1 MLNQNFYS
9 LKTNTMKKLLTISL
23 FLVSFIAQ
31 AQRFD
36 WVTTAG
42 YATVANS
49 YYGALAI
56 ARDSQGN
63 LYTLDG
69 ANGPQQCQGVTAQ
82 PYNGGITTFL
92 YKFNASGELQYIK
105 PIGVNFYPLN
115 LQVGENDNLYLLGAL
130 WGGSTLIVDGVTI
143 NGIANRNYILK
154 FDPSGSLLWNVPN
167 NESFGGYAS
176 ACMLQY
182 HNNHIYFQTGNLSVS
197 KLDINGQYVSTLT
210 ADAFIPSTAINGIHF
225 KGSGVFSNGDMLF
238 TAVSRGTLTYGSTTL
253 NPVLETGSAPLLMLR
268 TNDSLIFQLATYV
281 NGVGDP
287 AENFI
292 PVTIGNDDGIY
303 LGVEVNSTLIAG
315 TDTIVNPGP
324 GSTNY
329 TDGILKLD
337 ETGTPV
343 WLKSVTTNAH
353 SWSVLNNP
361 DGSGVFCGGDFTGE
375 LTLGDFTINAAN
387 GRSYIA
393 KIDYDGTFQNAFAFV
408 SGNEMGSKVKSMAT
422 NNEGVF
428 YVGGKLSGISN
439 PIFSCTPRDPN
450 KGLYLGKFTEEPD
463 AAPLPSITLAGGL
476 LTASP
481 VFTGS
486 IQWFLN
492 GDTIP
497 GATNQTHTAAANG
510 NYTVAYSYIPACVS
524 VSGVK
529 AFTTLGTD
537 DNQLNSL
544 SIYPNP
550 FRNEVIVEL
559 HESIGPA
566 TLTICDFSGR
576 KLVQKEI
583 SDSSQTLD
591 MSAFSNGVYI
601 FQFQN
606 AKGIISKRL
615 IKSN

>member
-1 MLNQNFYS
+1 
-9 LKTNTMKKLLTISL
+9 MKKIITLTLLFASV
-23 FLVSFIAQ
+23 FAQ

-36 WVTTAG
+36 WVTSAG

-49 YYGALAI
+49 YYGAIAI

-63 LYTLDG
+63 IYTLDG
-69 ANGPQQCQGVTAQ
+69 ANGQQQCQGMTAN
-82 PYNGGITTFL
+82 PIPGGVTTFL
-92 YKFNASGELQYIK
+92 YKFNAQGEIKYIK

-115 LQVGENDNLYLLGAL
+115 IQVGENDNLYLLGAL
-130 WGGSTLIVDGVTI
+130 WGNSTLIVDGVTI

-154 FDPSGSLLWNVPN
+154 FDTSGSLRWNVPN
-167 NESFGGYAS
+167 NVSFGGYAS

-182 HNNHIYFQTGNLSVS
+182 HNNHIYFQSGNLSVS
-197 KLDINGQYVSTLT
+197 KLDTTGQYVSTLT
-210 ADAFIPSTAINGIHF
+210 ADAFVPSTAINGIHF
-225 KGSGVFSNGDMLF
+225 KGSGVFSNGDLLF
-238 TAVSRGTLTYGSTTL
+238 TAVSRGTLTYGTTTL
-253 NPVLETGSAPLLMLR
+253 IPVLETGSVPLLMLR
-268 TNDSLIFQLATYV
+268 TSDSLTFKQASYV

-292 PVTIGNDDGIY
+292 PVAIGNDDGIY
-303 LGVEVNSTLIAG
+303 VGVEVNSTLIAG
-315 TDTIVNPGP
+315 SDTIINPGP

-353 SWSVLNNP
+353 AWSMLNNP
-361 DGSGVFCGGDFTGE
+361 DGSGIFCGGDFTGE
-375 LTLGDFTINAAN
+375 LTLGDFTINASN

-393 KIDYDGTFQNAFAFV
+393 KIDYIGTFQNAFAFV
-408 SGNEMGSKVKSMAT
+408 SGNEMGSKVKSLAT

-439 PIFSCTPRDPN
+439 PIFSCTPRDSN
-450 KGLYLGKFTEEPD
+450 RGLYLGKFTEEPD
-463 AAPLPSITLAGGL
+463 MAPQPTITVAGGM
-476 LTASP
+476 LTALP
-481 VFTGS
+481 VFSGN

-492 GDTIP
+492 GDSIS
-497 GATNQTHTAAANG
+497 GATHQTHTVAANG

-524 VSGVK
+524 VSTVTN
-529 AFTTLGTD
+529 FSTLGMA
-537 DNQLNSL
+537 DNQLNSF

-550 FRNEVIVEL
+550 FQNEITVEL
-559 HESIGPA
+559 NEFTGPA
-566 TLTICDFSGR
+566 TITICDFSGR
-576 KLVQKEI
+576 KLVQKEF
-583 SDSSQTLD
+583 SDSSQTFD

-606 AKGIISKRL
+606 EKGVITKRIIKGY
-615 IKSN
+615 

>member
-1 MLNQNFYS
+1 
-9 LKTNTMKKLLTISL
+9 MKKIFTVLILMASIFT
-23 FLVSFIAQ
+23 Q

-36 WVTTAG
+36 WVSTAG
-42 YATVANS
+42 YSGVANS
-49 YYGALAI
+49 FYGALAI

-63 LYTLDG
+63 IYTLDG
-69 ANGPQQCQGVTAQ
+69 ANGQQQCQGMTAN
-82 PYNGGITTFL
+82 PIPGGVTTFL
-92 YKFNASGELQYIK
+92 YKFNAQGVIQYIK

-115 LQVGENDNLYLLGAL
+115 IQVGENDNLYLLGAL
-130 WGGSTLIVDGVTI
+130 WGNPTLIVDGVTI

-154 FDPSGSLLWNVPN
+154 FNPSGSLLWNVPN
-167 NESFGGYAS
+167 NVSFGGYAS

-197 KLDINGQYVSTLT
+197 KLDTTGQYVSTLT

-253 NPVLETGSAPLLMLR
+253 NPVLETGSVPLLMLR
-268 TNDSLIFQLATYV
+268 TNDNLIFQLATYV

-303 LGVEVNSTLIAG
+303 VGVEVNSTLIAG
-315 TDTIVNPGP
+315 TDTIVNPVP
-324 GSTNY
+324 GTTNY

-353 SWSVLNNP
+353 AWSVLNNP

-463 AAPLPSITLAGGL
+463 MAPQPSITVSGGV

-481 VFTGS
+481 VFSGS

-492 GDTIP
+492 GDSIT
-497 GATNQTHTAAANG
+497 GATNQTYTAAANG

-524 VSGVK
+524 VSGITV
-529 AFTTLGTD
+529 FSTLGTD
-537 DNQLNSL
+537 DNQQNSF

-550 FRNEVIVEL
+550 FRNEVTVKLDEFT
-559 HESIGPA
+559 GP
-566 TLTICDFSGR
+566 TTITICDFSGR

-583 SDSSQTLD
+583 SHNSQTID
-591 MSAFSNGVYI
+591 MSAFSDGMYI

-606 AKGIISKRL
+606 AKGIISKRV
-615 IKSN
+615 IKGN

>member
-1 MLNQNFYS
+1 
-9 LKTNTMKKLLTISL
+9 MKKIFTVLILMASIFT
-23 FLVSFIAQ
+23 Q

-36 WVTTAG
+36 WVSTAG
-42 YATVANS
+42 YSGVANS
-49 YYGALAI
+49 FYGALAI

-63 LYTLDG
+63 IYTLDG
-69 ANGPQQCQGVTAQ
+69 ANGQQQCQGMTAN
-82 PYNGGITTFL
+82 PIPGGVTTFL
-92 YKFNASGELQYIK
+92 YKFNAQGVIQYIK

-115 LQVGENDNLYLLGAL
+115 IQVGENDNLYLLGAL
-130 WGGSTLIVDGVTI
+130 WGNPTLIVDGVTI

-154 FDPSGSLLWNVPN
+154 FNPSGSLLWNVPN
-167 NESFGGYAS
+167 NVSFGGYAS

-197 KLDINGQYVSTLT
+197 KLDTTGQYVSTLT

-253 NPVLETGSAPLLMLR
+253 NPVLETGSVPLLMLR
-268 TNDSLIFQLATYV
+268 TNDNLIFQLATYV

-303 LGVEVNSTLIAG
+303 VGVEVNSTLIAG
-315 TDTIVNPGP
+315 TDTIVNPVP
-324 GSTNY
+324 GTTNY

-353 SWSVLNNP
+353 AWSVLNNP

-463 AAPLPSITLAGGL
+463 MAPQPSITVSVGV

-481 VFTGS
+481 VFSGS

-492 GDTIP
+492 GDSIT
-497 GATNQTHTAAANG
+497 GATNQTYTAAANG

-524 VSGVK
+524 VSGITV
-529 AFTTLGTD
+529 FSTLGTD
-537 DNQLNSL
+537 DNQQNSF

-550 FRNEVIVEL
+550 FRNEVTVKLDEFT
-559 HESIGPA
+559 GP
-566 TLTICDFSGR
+566 TTITICDFSGR

-583 SDSSQTLD
+583 SHNSQTID
-591 MSAFSNGVYI
+591 MSAFSDGMYI

-606 AKGIISKRL
+606 AKGIISKRV
-615 IKSN
+615 IKGN

>member
-1 MLNQNFYS
+1 
-9 LKTNTMKKLLTISL
+9 MKKIFTVLILMASIFT
-23 FLVSFIAQ
+23 Q

-36 WVTTAG
+36 WVSTAG
-42 YATVANS
+42 YSGVANS
-49 YYGALAI
+49 FYGALAI

-63 LYTLDG
+63 IYTLDG
-69 ANGPQQCQGVTAQ
+69 ANGQQQCQGMTAN
-82 PYNGGITTFL
+82 PIPGGVTTFL
-92 YKFNASGELQYIK
+92 YKFNAQGVIQYIK

-115 LQVGENDNLYLLGAL
+115 IQVGENDNLYLLGAL
-130 WGGSTLIVDGVTI
+130 WGNPTLIVDGVTI

-154 FDPSGSLLWNVPN
+154 FNPSGSLLWNVPN
-167 NESFGGYAS
+167 NVSFGGYAS

-197 KLDINGQYVSTLT
+197 KLDTTGQYVSTLT

-253 NPVLETGSAPLLMLR
+253 NPVLETGSVPLLMLR
-268 TNDSLIFQLATYV
+268 TNDNLIFQLATYV

-303 LGVEVNSTLIAG
+303 VGVEVNSTLIAG
-315 TDTIVNPGP
+315 TDTIVNPVP
-324 GSTNY
+324 GTTNY

-353 SWSVLNNP
+353 AWSVLNNP

-463 AAPLPSITLAGGL
+463 MAPQPSITVSVGV

-481 VFTGS
+481 VFSGS

-492 GDTIP
+492 GDSIT
-497 GATNQTHTAAANG
+497 GATNQNYTAAANG

-524 VSGVK
+524 VSGITV
-529 AFTTLGTD
+529 FSTLGTD
-537 DNQLNSL
+537 DNQQNSF

-550 FRNEVIVEL
+550 FRNEVTVKLDEFT
-559 HESIGPA
+559 GP
-566 TLTICDFSGR
+566 TTITICDFSGR

-583 SDSSQTLD
+583 SHNSQTID
-591 MSAFSNGVYI
+591 MSAFSDGMYI

-606 AKGIISKRL
+606 AKGIISKRV
-615 IKSN
+615 IKGN

>member
-1 MLNQNFYS
+1 
-9 LKTNTMKKLLTISL
+9 MKKIFTITLLFASV
-23 FLVSFIAQ
+23 FAQ

-36 WVTTAG
+36 WVSTAG
-42 YATVANS
+42 YSGVANS
-49 YYGALAI
+49 FYGALAI

-63 LYTLDG
+63 IYTLDG
-69 ANGPQQCQGVTAQ
+69 ANGQQQCQGMTAN
-82 PYNGGITTFL
+82 PYPGGITTFL
-92 YKFNASGELQYIK
+92 YKFNAQGEIQYIK

-115 LQVGENDNLYLLGAL
+115 IQVGENDNLYLLGAL

-154 FDPSGSLLWNVPN
+154 FGPSGSLLWNVPN
-167 NESFGGYAS
+167 NVSFGGYAS

-197 KLDINGQYVSTLT
+197 KLDTTGQYVSTLT

-253 NPVLETGSAPLLMLR
+253 NPVLETGSVPLLMLR
-268 TNDSLIFQLATYV
+268 TNDNLIFQLATYV

-303 LGVEVNSTLIAG
+303 VGVEVNSTLIAG

-337 ETGTPV
+337 ETGMPV

-353 SWSVLNNP
+353 AWSVLNNP
-361 DGSGVFCGGDFTGE
+361 DGSGVFCGGEFIGV
-375 LTLGDFTINAAN
+375 LTLGNLTINATT
-387 GRSYIA
+387 GRSFIT
-393 KIDYDGTFQNAFAFV
+393 KIDYNGTFKNAFAFV
-408 SGNEMGSKVKSMAT
+408 SGIEMGSKVKSLAT
-422 NNEGVF
+422 DNEGIF
-428 YVGGKLSGISN
+428 YVGGKLSSGTI
-439 PIFSCTPRDPN
+439 PTFSCTPRDAN
-450 KGLYLGKFTEEPD
+450 KGLYLGNFTEEPD
-463 AAPLPSITLAGGL
+463 MAPQPSITVSGGV

-481 VFTGS
+481 VFSGS

-492 GDTIP
+492 GDSIT
-497 GATNQTHTAAANG
+497 GATNQTYTAAANG
-510 NYTVAYSYIPACVS
+510 NYTIAYSYIPACVS
-524 VSGVK
+524 VSGITV
-529 AFTTLGTD
+529 FSTLGTD
-537 DNQLNSL
+537 DNQQNSF

-550 FRNEVIVEL
+550 FRNEVTVKLDEFTEPTTI
-559 HESIGPA
+559 
-566 TLTICDFSGR
+566 TICDFSGR

-583 SDSSQTLD
+583 SFNSHIID
-591 MSAFSNGVYI
+591 MSAFSDGMYI

-606 AKGIISKRL
+606 AKGIISKRV
-615 IKSN
+615 IKGN

>member
-1 MLNQNFYS
+1 
-9 LKTNTMKKLLTISL
+9 MKKIFTVLILMASIFT
-23 FLVSFIAQ
+23 Q

-36 WVTTAG
+36 WVTSAG
-42 YATVANS
+42 YSGVANS
-49 YYGALAI
+49 FYGALAI

-63 LYTLDG
+63 MYTLDG
-69 ANGPQQCQGVTAQ
+69 ANGQQQCQGMTAN
-82 PYNGGITTFL
+82 PIPGGVTTFL
-92 YKFNASGELQYIK
+92 YKFNAQGVIQYIK

-115 LQVGENDNLYLLGAL
+115 IQVGENDNLYLLGAL
-130 WGGSTLIVDGVTI
+130 WGNSTLIVDGVTI

-197 KLDINGQYVSTLT
+197 KLDTTGQYVSTLT
-210 ADAFIPSTAINGIHF
+210 ADAFVPSTAINGIHF

-253 NPVLETGSAPLLMLR
+253 NPVLETGSVPLLMLR
-268 TNDSLIFQLATYV
+268 TNESLIFQLATYV

-303 LGVEVNSTLIAG
+303 VGVEVNSTLIAG
-315 TDTIVNPGP
+315 SDSIINPVP
-324 GSTNY
+324 GTTNY

-353 SWSVLNNP
+353 AWSVLNNP
-361 DGSGVFCGGDFTGE
+361 DGSGVFCGGDFIGE

-408 SGNEMGSKVKSMAT
+408 SGNEMGSKVKSLAT

-463 AAPLPSITLAGGL
+463 AAPQPSINVAGGI

-481 VFTGS
+481 VFAGN

-492 GDTIP
+492 GDTIA

-529 AFTTLGTD
+529 AFTTLGTA
-537 DNQLNSL
+537 DNQLNSF
-544 SIYPNP
+544 SVYPNP
-550 FRNEVIVEL
+550 FQNQVTFEL
-559 HESIGPA
+559 DELTGPA
-566 TLTICDFSGR
+566 TITICDLSGR

-583 SDSSQTLD
+583 SNNSQTID
-591 MSAFSNGVYI
+591 MSAFSDGMYI

-606 AKGIISKRL
+606 AKCIISKRV